1 MEVCSAVSGETLA
14 FLDPEESPASRH
26 QSSASILG
34 VKKTGGMRQRL
45 QCPWGKT
52 PASQDDIF
60 QYSVTDV
67 SDFCFQSQLSHVAT
81 YGGMP
86 YGWSPSSLDRNR
98 MAHATNGN
106 GTGGA
111 RKGSGNG
118 KKGAKSVYTAPS
130 PAPIPLPDGGL
141 LQSWGS
147 APADVDETQLLRD
160 IQDAMPL

>member
-26 QSSASILG
+26 QSSASILE

-60 QYSVTDV
+60 PYS
-67 SDFCFQSQLSHVAT
+67 
-81 YGGMP
+81 GGMP
-86 YGWSPSSLDRNR
+86 CGWSPSSLDRNR